1 MLGLTFW
8 TSTHQSLN
16 WADNYWQ
23 CLNIWWMNIWK
34 IHGSTG
40 EWSSSQNSHPFV
52 LATERCNPYNDQ
64 STKGLQGFWSLL
76 AQFHPTWGWAQRT
89 SPHLTSGREGP
100 WIFSA
105 MTRVLKS
112 RGGPPNQITMVVSIL
127 SHGAASIWFG
137 DLPLRWFGDSL
148 ILGNL
153 HTRCS
158 STGSYAA
165 AFHPYR

>member
-1 MLGLTFW
+1 MKKKNQSANTPKHVCINFMVVFMLGLTFW

-112 RGGPPNQITMVVSIL
+112 RGGPQIKSPW
-127 SHGAASIWFG
+127 SFQ
-137 DLPLRWFGDSL
+137 
-148 ILGNL
+148 
-153 HTRCS
+153 
-158 STGSYAA
+158 Y
-165 AFHPYR
+165 

>member
-1 MLGLTFW
+1 MYALILWLYLCWGWPFW

-76 AQFHPTWGWAQRT
+76 TQFHPTWGWAQRT

-112 RGGPPNQITMVVSIL
+112 RGAPKSNH
-127 SHGAASIWFG
+127 HGRFNTKSWCSLDMIWG
-137 DLPLRWFGDSL
+137 
-148 ILGNL
+148 
-153 HTRCS
+153 
-158 STGSYAA
+158 STLEMIWG
-165 AFHPYR
+165 